1 MNMNRVIAKLRYP
14 LLAVAV
20 GCVLSG
26 ATVMSL
32 PTTEYNL
39 VQQPLESGR
48 TEAPL
53 MMMVMSRDHS
63 LFSKA
68 YSDYSDLNADGR
80 IDTSYDDTFSYSG
93 YFDSQLCYS
102 YNSNRFQ
109 AVAPASGANSHE
121 CSGQWSG
128 NFLNWLSMSR
138 MDVLRYVLYG
148 GKRITDT
155 ISSTVLQRAYV
166 PSDLHAWVKHYRG
179 NDIGRFAPLSG
190 PHSFCNVTRINQTVP
205 VIRVAS
211 GIYPEWASG
220 ASTQCILVGEFGGA
234 NHNASVGRPAQA
246 TDMVVEVD
254 VCRPGVSSNLR
265 ESYCKAY
272 TSPGGVVSY
281 KPAGL
286 IQEYGESSRLRFG
299 LISGS
304 HGAPRSGGV
313 LRRNIGKVAGNGTI
327 GSCAAGDEINLHTGQ
342 FCNQTAGTEGIINT
356 IERFTLTGWH
366 YPANSNEA
374 LWSDCNIWGIRAR
387 RGAANQQLRNPG
399 NGNQRC
405 SGWGNPMSEMYAEAL
420 RYITGETTATAAF
433 TSGADLPGVPVGQ
446 AWQDPYRGKEQG
458 GNDFCANCSILMLS
472 SSEPQYDSDEIPTVP
487 QGIGDGVNATNA
499 VGNHEGVNGAY
510 LVGRVGAL
518 GADTDEDICSAK
530 NVSALGEVH
539 GVCPDVPS
547 LEGSYIMA
555 GMAHKAKTTDMR
567 PGLVGKPA
575 GHMNTVTTY
584 AVAMA
589 DSLPKFD
596 LPLPGG
602 DAIRLTPICQ
612 SNSNGQAGFN
622 DGGWSTCSLGSVDV
636 GQVVSNRQGNAIYG
650 RDLKYV
656 GGQAVAGSYKIVWE
670 DSTFGSDNDND
681 VINMITYCVGASC
694 SDKVNP
700 RNTTTGYDICYESDS
715 SICAGNGQPVVA
727 ANEVL
732 VRVETLSAFAGYAM
746 MTGLVVS
753 GSNNDGIKKMLLR
766 PGGRNGSHLSPGNQN
781 LNGWTKP
788 QVIRLRRGNALAG
801 QLRSPLWYAAKYG
814 GFSDSNGNGLPD
826 PGEWDGKVSGEP
838 DNYFFAR
845 DPSKLKDALR
855 EIFERAAAV
864 SGPSGFGGSGVR
876 VNSNSFTISSAYN
889 VPDGSNDWTGTLSAH
904 AVNSDGTAGSV
915 LWEAGSQ
922 IPAPAN
928 RKLFVTT
935 QHTTHAA
942 DGSVAS
948 SVVAQ
953 PFEAANL
960 GANNAARLAAL
971 GVPATV
977 PNWLPGSA
985 DDLVSYLR
993 GQEQTGLRSRSSRL
1007 GSIVNSTPEMVGPK
1021 DDFGYGNW
1029 YGPGWRTTLSNS
1041 YRTYRSNKTNR
1052 MPMVYVGANAGILHG
1067 FNANASGGGAE
1078 VFGFIPAGARSHM
1091 YELADPQYTHRYFVD
1106 GKLTSADVYAAKP
1119 GQAAQWRTVLVG
1131 STGAGGA
1138 RSNGLGG
1145 SVFALDVSNPGNF
1158 SGNDVLWELTGETD
1172 NDLGF
1177 VMNKPR
1183 VVPIKSAT
1191 GDPMWVALFGNGP
1204 NSVNSEPVLY
1214 VVDIGSGR
1222 ILRKLSPGNGYSG
1235 RNGLM
1240 GVAPV
1245 AVGNNDGLVDT
1256 VYAGD
1261 MQGNLWRFDL
1271 ANINPAMWSVSFANQ
1286 PLFTAQANFTH
1297 AGTTGVYAQPITGEI
1312 EVARGPG
1319 DGLMVYFGTGSYF
1332 IEGDNQTTDSR
1343 YPQSFYAI
1351 WDNMTPTRV
1360 FSRND
1365 LVAQFISQSAVASG
1379 YVTRSISYSPVSYPT
1394 VRGWY
1399 VDLTAWSGI
1408 NANWR
1413 GERAIGTPRIQNG
1426 MVMFTTYEP
1435 TTSVCS
1441 GKGINQLY
1449 SMDALTG
1456 AGAMSGVSLTWGGDP
1471 LCVGNCGAITLDKD
1485 GATSGPARDIAV
1497 FLPPS
1502 QRDSNFVPTPAELAN
1517 PSYNPA
1523 EDCVLAARTQGAD
1536 TLYMSRQCGRQS
1548 WRQLR

>member
-1 MNMNRVIAKLRYP
+1 MNRAISKLRYP
-14 LLAVAV
+14 LLAVGV
-20 GCVLSG
+20 GSVLSG
-26 ATVMSL
+26 ASVLSL
-32 PTTEYNL
+32 PTNEYSL

-63 LFSKA
+63 LFAKA

-93 YFDSQLCYS
+93 YFDSGLCYAYAS
-102 YNSNRFQ
+102 SRFS
-109 AVAPASGANSHE
+109 AAAKAGGTNGHD

-148 GKRITDT
+148 GKRVVDSATQ
-155 ISSTVLQRAYV
+155 TVLQRAYV

-179 NDIGRFAPLSG
+179 SDISRFTPLTG
-190 PHSFCNVTRINQTVP
+190 AHSFCNVTRVNQSAP
-205 VIRVAS
+205 LIRVAS

-220 ASTQCILVGEFGGA
+220 ATTQCILENEFRQ
-234 NHNASVGRPAQA
+234 NHTSNVGRPSSSN
-246 TDMVVEVD
+246 DLVVEVE
-254 VCRPGVSSNLR
+254 VCRPGVSSDLR
-265 ESYCKAY
+265 ESYCKTY
-272 TSPGGVVSY
+272 TSPGGAVSY
-281 KPAGL
+281 KPTGL

-313 LRRNIGKVAGNGTI
+313 LRRNIGKVAGNGAI

-387 RGAANQQLRNPG
+387 RGGANQQLSNPG
-399 NGNQRC
+399 TGSQKC

-420 RYITGETTATAAF
+420 RYIAGETTATSAF
-433 TSGADLPGVPVGQ
+433 TGGTGLPGMPTGLN
-446 AWQDPYRGKEQG
+446 WLDPYRAKGSG
-458 GNDFCANCSILMLS
+458 GNDYCANCSILMLS
-472 SSEPQYDSDEIPTVP
+472 SSEPQYDSDEIPSVP
-487 QGIGDGVNATNA
+487 RGVGDGVGATNA
-499 VGNHEGVNGAY
+499 VGNHEGINGAY

-518 GADTDEDICSAK
+518 GIDADEDICSAK
-530 NVSALGEVH
+530 NVSALGQVH

-567 PGLVGKPA
+567 PGLQGKPA
-575 GHMNTVTTY
+575 GHKNTVTTY

-602 DAIRLTPICQ
+602 DQIRLTPICQ
-612 SNSNGQAGFN
+612 SNSSGGAAISSA
-622 DGGWSTCSLGSVDV
+622 GWSTCSLGSVDV
-636 GQVVSNRQGNAIYG
+636 GQVVSNRPGNAIYG

-681 VINMITYCVGASC
+681 AINMITYCVGASC

-700 RNTTTGYDICYESDS
+700 RNTTTRYDICYESNS
-715 SICAGNGQPVVA
+715 PVCAGNGQPVVA

-732 VRVETLSAFAGYAM
+732 VRIETLSAFAGYAM

-753 GSNNDGIKKMLLR
+753 GSNDDGVKKMLLR
-766 PGGRNGSHLSPGNQN
+766 PGGQNGSYLSPGG
-781 LNGWTKP
+781 LSTGGWTGP
-788 QVIRLRRGNALAG
+788 TVIRLRKGNALAG

-814 GFSDSNGNGLPD
+814 GFKDNNGNDLPD
-826 PGEWDGKVSGEP
+826 AGEWDSKTSGEP

-876 VNSNSFTISSAYN
+876 INSDSFTISSAYH
-889 VPDGSNDWTGTLSAH
+889 VPDESNDWTGTLTAHEVNLDGSAG
-904 AVNSDGTAGSV
+904 NV

-935 QHTTHAA
+935 RHTTHAV
-942 DGSVAS
+942 DGTVAS
-948 SVVAQ
+948 AVVAQ
-953 PFEAANL
+953 PFNAANL
-960 GANNAARLAAL
+960 GANDAARWSAL
-971 GVPATV
+971 GVPASA
-977 PNWLPGSA
+977 PSWLPA
-985 DDLVSYLR
+985 NVNDLVNYLR
-993 GQEQTGLRSRSSRL
+993 GQEQANLRVRSSRL
-1007 GSIVNSTPEMVGPK
+1007 GSIVNSTPEVVSPK
-1021 DDFGYGNW
+1021 DDFGYGDW
-1029 YGPGWRTTLSNS
+1029 YGTGWRATLSNS
-1041 YRTYRSNKTNR
+1041 YRTYRNDKASR

-1067 FNANASGGGAE
+1067 FNASRHGGDE
-1078 VFGFIPAGARSHM
+1078 IFGFIPAGARSHI
-1091 YELADPQYTHRYFVD
+1091 YELADPDYEHRYFVD

-1145 SVFALDVSNPGNF
+1145 SVFALDVSNPGSF
-1158 SGNDVLWELTGETD
+1158 SGSDVLWELTGETD

-1177 VMNKPR
+1177 VMGKPSI
-1183 VVPIKSAT
+1183 VPVKSPT
-1191 GDPMWVALFGNGP
+1191 GEPMWVALFGNGP

-1222 ILRKLSPGNGYSG
+1222 ILRKLSPGNGYGG

-1240 GVAPV
+1240 TVAPV
-1245 AVGNNDGLVDT
+1245 AVGNKDGLVDT

-1261 MQGNLWRFDL
+1261 MRGNLWRFDL
-1271 ANINPAMWSVSFANQ
+1271 SNTNPATWGVAFGGR
-1286 PLFTAQANFTH
+1286 PLFSAQANFTYNGS
-1297 AGTTGVYAQPITGEI
+1297 AGIYAQPITGEI

-1319 DGLMVYFGTGSYF
+1319 EGFMVYFGSGSYF
-1332 IEGDNQTTDSR
+1332 IEGDNQTTDAR

-1351 WDNMTPTRV
+1351 WDNMGSTPV
-1360 FSRND
+1360 SSRSN
-1365 LVAQFISQSAVASG
+1365 LVAQSVMQGATASG
-1379 YVTRSISYSPVSYPT
+1379 YNTRTISYTPVNYPPA
-1394 VRGWY
+1394 RGWY
-1399 VDLTAWSGI
+1399 VDLAISAGI
-1408 NANWR
+1408 NTHWR
-1413 GERAIGTPRIQNG
+1413 GERVIGTPRIQNG
-1426 MVMFTTYEP
+1426 MVMFSTYEP
-1435 TTSVCS
+1435 AGSVCS

-1449 SMDALTG
+1449 AMDALTG
-1456 AGAMSGVSLTWGGDP
+1456 AGSMNGVSLTWGGDP
-1471 LCVGNCGAITLDKD
+1471 LCINNCGSIALDKD
-1485 GATSGPARDIAV
+1485 GATSSPVRDIAI

-1502 QRDSNFVPTPAELAN
+1502 QRTADFIPPLAAGGLGDDD
-1517 PSYNPA
+1517 YNPA

-1536 TLYMSRQCGRQS
+1536 TLYMPRQCGRQS

>member
-1 MNMNRVIAKLRYP
+1 MNMNRVISKLRYP

-20 GCVLSG
+20 GGVLSG

-32 PTTEYNL
+32 PTTEYSL
-39 VQQPLESGR
+39 VQQPLDSGR

-63 LFSKA
+63 LFTKA
-68 YSDYSDLNADGR
+68 YSDYSDLNGDGHL
-80 IDTSYDDTFSYSG
+80 DTTYDDTFSYSG
-93 YFDSQLCYS
+93 YFDSELCYGYS
-102 YNSNRFQ
+102 SGRFE
-109 AVAPASGANSHE
+109 AVAKATGANLHE

-128 NFLNWLSMSR
+128 NFLNWISMSR
-138 MDVLRYVLYG
+138 MDVLRHVLYG
-148 GKRITDT
+148 GKRSDDT
-155 ISSTVLQRAYV
+155 ATSTVLERAYV
-166 PSDLHAWVKHYRG
+166 PNDLHAWVKHYKG
-179 NDIGRFAPLSG
+179 NDINRFAPLSG
-190 PHSFCNVTRINQTVP
+190 AHSFCNLTPINQSHP
-205 VIRVAS
+205 IIRVAS

-220 ASTQCILVGEFGGA
+220 ASVQCILAGEFGSPGHTA
-234 NHNASVGRPAQA
+234 NVGRPTGS
-246 TDMVVEVD
+246 TDLVARVD
-254 VCRPGVSSNLR
+254 VCRAGVSEDLR

-281 KPAGL
+281 KPTGL

-313 LRRNIGKVAGNGTI
+313 LRRNIGKVAGNGAI
-327 GSCAAGDEINLHTGQ
+327 GGCAAGDEINLHTGQ
-342 FCNQTAGTEGIINT
+342 FCNQTAGAEGIINT
-356 IERFTLTGWH
+356 IERFTLTGWR
-366 YPANSNEA
+366 YATNEGQ
-374 LWSDCNIWGIRAR
+374 WRDCSIWGIRAR
-387 RGAANQQLRNPG
+387 RGSAGQQLRNPG
-399 NGNQRC
+399 SGSQHC

-420 RYITGETTATAAF
+420 RYIAGETAATAAF
-433 TSGADLPGVPVGQ
+433 NGGTDLPGMPVGLN
-446 AWQDPYRGKEQG
+446 WQDPYRGKDSG
-458 GNDFCANCSILMLS
+458 GSDYCSNCSILMLS
-472 SSEPQYDSDEIPTVP
+472 SSEPQFDSDEIPTVP
-487 QGIGDGVNATNA
+487 RGIGDGRGATDA
-499 VGNHEGVNGAY
+499 VGAHEGISGSY
-510 LVGRVGAL
+510 LVGGVGL
-518 GADTDEDICSAK
+518 PIPNTTDEEICSAK
-530 NVSALGEVH
+530 NVTGLGTVR

-547 LEGSYIMA
+547 LEGSYAMT

-567 PGLVGKPA
+567 PGLPGKPT

-602 DAIRLTPICQ
+602 NQIRLTPICQ
-612 SNSNGQAGFN
+612 SNSNGAAGLN

-636 GQVVSNRQGNAIYG
+636 GQVVSNRPGNAIFG
-650 RDLKYV
+650 RNLKYD

-681 VINMITYCVGASC
+681 AINMITYCVGAAC

-700 RNTTTGYDICYESDS
+700 RNTTTAHDICYQS
-715 SICAGNGQPVVA
+715 SSPVCAGAGRPAVA

-732 VRVETLSAFAGYAM
+732 VRIETLSSFAGYAM

-753 GSNNDGIKKMLLR
+753 GSNDDGVKKLLLR
-766 PGGRNGSHLSPGNQN
+766 PGGRNGSYLSPGASNFT
-781 LNGWTKP
+781 GWTGP
-788 QVIRLRRGNALAG
+788 TVIRLRRGSALAG

-814 GFSDSNGNGLPD
+814 GFSDVNGNGMPD
-826 PGEWDGKVSGEP
+826 AGEWDSKVSGEP

-855 EIFERAAAV
+855 EIFERAAGV

-876 VNSNSFTISSAYN
+876 VNNDSFTISSAYN
-889 VPDGSNDWTGTLSAH
+889 VPDQSNDWTGTLTAR
-904 AVNSDGTAGSV
+904 AVNPDGSAGSV
-915 LWEAGSQ
+915 LWEAGSL
-922 IPAPAN
+922 IPAPAS

-935 QHTTHAA
+935 RHTVHAA
-942 DGSVAS
+942 DGAVAS
-948 SVVAQ
+948 AAVAQ

-960 GANNAARLAAL
+960 GTTDAARRAAL
-971 GVPATV
+971 GVPSPV
-977 PNWLPGSA
+977 PSWMPGVN
-985 DDLVSYLR
+985 DLVSYLR
-993 GQEQTGLRSRSSRL
+993 GQERPGLRLRSSRL
-1007 GSIVNSTPEMVGPK
+1007 GSIVNSAPEMVTPK

-1029 YGPGWRTTLSNS
+1029 YGAGWRATLSSS
-1041 YRTYRSNKTNR
+1041 YRTYRSNKASR
-1052 MPMVYVGANAGILHG
+1052 IPMVYVGANDGILHG
-1067 FNANASGGGAE
+1067 FNASTGGGGGTE
-1078 VFGFIPAGARSHM
+1078 VFGFIPAGSRSHM
-1091 YELADPQYTHRYFVD
+1091 YELADPQYAHRYFVD
-1106 GKLTSADVYAAKP
+1106 GKLTSADVYAATAT
-1119 GQAAQWRTVLVG
+1119 GGAQWRTVLVG

-1145 SVFALDVSNPGNF
+1145 SVFALDVSNPGSF
-1158 SGNDVLWELTGETD
+1158 GANDVLWELTGETD

-1177 VMNKPR
+1177 VMAKAS
-1183 VVPIKSAT
+1183 VVPIKSPSGA
-1191 GDPMWVALFGNGP
+1191 PMWVALFGNGP

-1214 VVDIGSGR
+1214 VVDIGTGR

-1240 GVAPV
+1240 SVAPV
-1245 AVGNNDGLVDT
+1245 TVGNNDGLVDT

-1261 MQGNLWRFDL
+1261 MRGNLWRFDL
-1271 ANINPAMWSVSFANQ
+1271 TNPNPAMWNVAFGGQ

-1297 AGTTGVYAQPITGEI
+1297 AGISGIYAQPITGEI
-1312 EVARGPG
+1312 EVARGAG
-1319 DGLMVYFGTGSYF
+1319 NGLMVYFGTGSYF

-1351 WDNMTPTRV
+1351 WDNMSPTRV
-1360 FSRND
+1360 SSRSE
-1365 LVAQFISQSAVASG
+1365 LVAQTISHTSVASG
-1379 YVTRSISYSPVSYPT
+1379 YTTRKITYTPVNYPPA
-1394 VRGWY
+1394 RGWY
-1399 VDLTAWSGI
+1399 IDLAVSVGI
-1408 NANWR
+1408 HANWR

-1435 TTSVCS
+1435 TSSVCS
-1441 GKGINQLY
+1441 GKGKNQLY
-1449 SMDALTG
+1449 AIDALTG
-1456 AGAMSGVSLTWGGDP
+1456 AGSMSGVSLTWGGDP
-1471 LCVGNCGAITLDKD
+1471 LCVDGCGAITLDKD
-1485 GATSGPARDIAV
+1485 GATSSPARDIAI

-1502 QRDSNFVPTPAELAN
+1502 QRPADFVPGNLHDA
-1517 PSYNPA
+1517 SYNPA